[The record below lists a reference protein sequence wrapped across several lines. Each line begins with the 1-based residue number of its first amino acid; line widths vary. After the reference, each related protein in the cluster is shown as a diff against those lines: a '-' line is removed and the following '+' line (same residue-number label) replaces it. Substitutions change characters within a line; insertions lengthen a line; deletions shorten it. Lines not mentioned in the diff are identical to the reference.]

1 MTTFTFATSLT
12 SYQQST
18 SSDKEAIVMQE
29 WGVRRQDVIQP
40 TETVYFSVVQ
50 LGNDTPSII
59 ETNNV
64 QNGSTWTLLA
74 FPYTTNDYL
83 DCGAISYIA
92 SGIGITVTFNS
103 NSGDIVIGYY
113 LNAVYQTPTGYNV
126 RHQPYL
132 TIAGQTAGTI
142 LTVSATYKLGWGVI
156 GSGTISDGYVAV
168 TSGNTQSFNST
179 GNNKVWRLD
188 GVIVATNTNYYTC
201 PAQTNGTYHTVT
213 ASSS

>member
-1 MTTFTFATSLT
+1 MTKFTFQTSLA

-18 SSDKEAIVMQE
+18 SSDKETIVMQE

-40 TETVYFSVVQ
+40 TETIYFSAVQ
-50 LGNDTPSII
+50 LGNDAPHLI

-74 FPYTTNDYL
+74 NPYTTNDYL

-92 SGIGITVTFNS
+92 SGTGATVTFNS
-103 NSGDIVIGYY
+103 NSGDVVISYY
-113 LNAVYQTPTGYNV
+113 LNGVLKTPTGFNGG
-126 RHQPYL
+126 HEPYL
-132 TIAGQTAGTI
+132 TIAGQSAGTI
-142 LTVSATYKLGWGVI
+142 LTVSTTYKNGWAVI
-156 GSGTISDGYVAV
+156 ATGTISDGYSTV
-168 TSGNTQSFNST
+168 TSGNSQSFNST

-188 GVIVATNTNYYTC
+188 GLIVATNTNYYTC

-213 ASSS
+213 ASTS

>member
-1 MTTFTFATSLT
+1 LTNFTFQTSLA
-12 SYQQST
+12 SYQQLT
-18 SSDKEAIVMQE
+18 PSDKESIVMQE

-40 TETVYFSVVQ
+40 IETVYFSVVQ
-50 LGNDTPSII
+50 IGNDAPHPT

-74 FPYTTNDYL
+74 NPYTQNNYL

-92 SGIGITVTFNS
+92 SGTGASATFQSNIGDVVIT
-103 NSGDIVIGYY
+103 YY
-113 LNAVYQTPTGYNV
+113 LNGVSQTPTGYNAG
-126 RHQPYL
+126 HKPYL

-142 LTVSATYKLGWGVI
+142 LTVSATYKLGWAVI
-156 GSGTISDGYVAV
+156 ATGTISDGYITVN
-168 TSGNTQSFNST
+168 SGNSQSFNST
-179 GNNKVWRLD
+179 GNNKTWRLD
-188 GVIVATNTNYYTC
+188 GTIVATNTNSYTC